1 MKSPSSH
8 WFDEQ
13 YHSRFLDFQN
23 LMRFRIRNVLLVSSL
38 YDSYIIEEDA
48 QLYEQIRS
56 EYEGLQIAH
65 TPEIRHVSTGAK
77 AIALAIEERQYDL
90 IITTMHIEDMHALEL
105 ARRVRESGLDI
116 PIVLLALDQR
126 ELSDILSNYDTSVF
140 ERIFLWQGDFRLI
153 IAVLNYIEDRKNVA
167 SDSILGV
174 QSILLVEDNVRF
186 YSSYL
191 PNIYT
196 EVLKHSQQLIAE
208 GINLSHRFLR
218 MRARP
223 KILLATNYD
232 EAFMYFK
239 AYRETI
245 LGVISDIDFQRDNIP
260 DPEAG
265 LELTREV
272 KAMQPDVPVLLQSTL
287 PENRAKAL
295 ALNASFVLK
304 DSPNLLKEVR
314 QFMRTYFSFGDFV
327 FRTPDGVEVGRA
339 TDLKSLSAALH
350 TIPDE
355 SLKFHSERNHF
366 SNWLKARTEFG
377 LAHRLRPRSI
387 TDYPSLGALRH
398 DLIASLHTYR
408 EEQERGRIT
417 DFVETTFDPSRSFAR
432 IGGGSLGGKA
442 RGLGFVHMLL
452 NTSDLA
458 EKFDDVRISVPP
470 GVVVGTDVFDWFVER
485 NGLADL
491 IQHPTTDE
499 ETIARFMSAKKFPRR
514 LLRDLGAFV
523 NLVQQPLA
531 VRSSSLQE
539 DSQYQP
545 FAGIYETCMIPN
557 NHPNPR
563 MRLRALLDAVKR
575 VYASTYCKA
584 AREYTRHTTY
594 RLEEEKMAV
603 VIQKIVGAAH
613 ADRFYPDFAGVAKSF
628 NFYPIPG
635 QQATDGTASVALGL
649 GKTIV
654 DGGASVTF
662 CPRDPAHSYQYSSMD
677 EVLAANQHNFFAI
690 DLQSNRGSTPLNSQR
705 ASDLNPDLTRTY
717 TLEAAEKDGTLTYV
731 GSTYSPEN
739 DSIHDGLSRAGVRL
753 VTFAP
758 ILKHDL
764 VPLAGILD
772 SLLSTASAAM
782 GTPVE
787 MEFAVTMSVPSGSPR
802 EFGVLQMRPLVVN
815 RQVEEMRLEKVDP
828 GEVLCESNQVLGD
841 GSIDDIYDIVTV
853 DPESFDRS
861 KAWEVVAE
869 IEQFNARLTEEK
881 RPYLL
886 IGMGRWGTLDPWLG
900 IPVRWEQISGAKTII
915 EAGFKDFSVDPSQG
929 SHFFQNLTVFMVGYF
944 TINETKGQGKV
955 DWEWLKAQKP
965 IEKKAFTHLL
975 RFTKPLAVR
984 MNGYKQKGVIIKPG
998 A

>member
-1 MKSPSSH
+1 MKSPSSR

-77 AIALAIEERQYDL
+77 AIALAAEERRYDL

-105 ARRVRESGLDI
+105 ARRVRESGLDT

-153 IAVLNYIEDRKNVA
+153 IAILNYIEDRKNVA

-245 LGVISDIDFQRDNIP
+245 LGVISDVDFQRDNIP

-327 FRTPDGVEVGRA
+327 FRTPEGVEVGRA
-339 TDLKSLSAALH
+339 TDLKSLGAALH

-387 TDYPSLGALRH
+387 ADYPSLDALRG

-417 DFVETTFDPSRSFAR
+417 DFTELTFDPSRSFAR

-452 NTSDLA
+452 NTSDLT
-458 EKFDDVRISVPP
+458 EKFKDVRISVPP
-470 GVVVGTDVFDWFVER
+470 GVVVGTDVFDWFIER

-499 ETIARFMSAKKFPRR
+499 ETITRFMTAKKFPRR
-514 LLRDLGAFV
+514 VLRDLGAFV
-523 NLVQQPLA
+523 KIVQEPLA

-557 NHPNPR
+557 NNRDPR
-563 MRLRALLDAVKR
+563 VRLRELLDAMKR
-575 VYASTYCKA
+575 VYASTYTTA

-603 VIQKIVGAAH
+603 VIQKIVGAVH

-635 QQATDGTASVALGL
+635 QQATDGAASVALGL

-654 DGGASVTF
+654 DGGANVTF

-677 EVLAANQHNFFAI
+677 EVLAANQNNFFAI
-690 DLQSNRGSTPLNSQR
+690 DLNSHRGPAT
-705 ASDLNPDLTRTY
+705 LNPDLTRAY
-717 TLEAAEKDGTLTYV
+717 PLDAAEKDGTLNYV

-739 DSIHDGLSRAGVRL
+739 DSIHDGLSRTGVRL

-758 ILKHDL
+758 ILKHNL
-764 VPLAGILD
+764 IPLAGILD
-772 SLLSTASAAM
+772 SLLSAASAAM

-815 RQVEEMRLEKVDP
+815 RQVEEMRLERVEP
-828 GEVLCESNQVLGD
+828 GDVLCESAQVLGD

-944 TINETKGQGKV
+944 TINETKSQGKV
-955 DWEWLKAQKP
+955 DWQWLKAQKP
-965 IEKKAFTHLL
+965 IEKKTFTHLL

-984 MNGYKQKGVIIKPG
+984 MNGYKQKGVIIKPR